1 MYFTIIIFL
10 IFLLIFIKVNNPQV
24 NIFEMIFSFI
34 IFILGFYFIFKNP
47 IIERFED
54 TIEEQFDDNELNI
67 ESLNHK
73 FHKRCPNTLIQ
84 KGNELYLFNTNIV
97 KIPGVNPLKFNNLHE
112 YTQFIEWQRSQG
124 IKCPILFL
132 QESYD
137 AQGNRVFKAR
147 QSPTE
152 LNGGLPNLDMNGR
165 YPDPDPGNTLEGKS
179 LLLDA
184 GVDDPPFND
193 NSFPGYD
200 PDNQYIG
207 LETPLD
213 KLYNENNSVLPNLTN
228 KSRNEEIFQL

>member
-1 MYFTIIIFL
+1 MYLTIILLIIFF
-10 IFLLIFIKVNNPQV
+10 IIFIKVNNPQV
-24 NIFEMIFSFI
+24 NVFELIITCI

-47 IIERFED
+47 IIERFDEN
-54 TIEEQFDDNELNI
+54 TSNNFNI
-67 ESLNHK
+67 DGSN
-73 FHKRCPNTLIQ
+73 FHDRCPNTLIQ
-84 KGNELYLFNTNIV
+84 KGAELYLYNSKIS

-112 YTQFIEWQRSQG
+112 YVQFLEWQRSQG
-124 IKCPILFL
+124 IKCPVLFL

-137 AQGNRVFKAR
+137 AQGNRVYKAR

-152 LNGGLPNLDMNGR
+152 LNGGLPNLEVQNHFHSS
-165 YPDPDPGNTLEGKS
+165 DPGNTLEGKA

-184 GVDDPPFND
+184 GIDDPPFNH

-213 KLYNENNSVLPNLTN
+213 KLYNDNSVMPNLIN
-228 KSRNEEIFQL
+228 KSNNEHLFN